1 MAYYFP
7 ILLIVASNV
16 LYHICAKSIPVQMNP
31 MVSLMVTY
39 LVAGTGT
46 LALFFLLPD
55 LFYGGIKNQA
65 SLLGQFRMTN
75 WAPVVLGIVIV
86 GLELGN
92 ILMYRAGWN
101 ISLGSL
107 VANISLAVILIG
119 VGVLFYREVL
129 TVSQIIGIALC
140 LAGLF
145 FINRPGI

>member
-55 LFYGGIKNQA
+55 LFSGGIKNQA
-65 SLLGQFRMTN
+65 SLLGQFRMTK
-75 WAPVVLGIVIV
+75 P
-86 GLELGN
+86 E
-92 ILMYRAGWN
+92 
-101 ISLGSL
+101 
-107 VANISLAVILIG
+107 
-119 VGVLFYREVL
+119 
-129 TVSQIIGIALC
+129 
-140 LAGLF
+140 
-145 FINRPGI
+145 

>member
-7 ILLIVASNV
+7 ILLIVTSNV
-16 LYHICAKSIPVQMNP
+16 LYHICAKSVPAQMNP

-39 LVAGTGT
+39 
-46 LALFFLLPD
+46 
-55 LFYGGIKNQA
+55 Q
-65 SLLGQFRMTN
+65 
-75 WAPVVLGIVIV
+75 VVLGIVIV

-119 VGVLFYREVL
+119 VGILFYREVI
-129 TVSQIIGIALC
+129 TVSQMIGIALC

>member
-7 ILLIVASNV
+7 ILLIVTSNV
-16 LYHICAKSIPVQMNP
+16 LYHICAKSVPVQMNP

-55 LFYGGIKNQA
+55 LFSGGFKSQT
-65 SLLGQFRMTN
+65 SLLDQFRMTN

-119 VGVLFYREVL
+119 VGILFYRELL
-129 TVSQIIGIALC
+129 TVSQMIGIALC